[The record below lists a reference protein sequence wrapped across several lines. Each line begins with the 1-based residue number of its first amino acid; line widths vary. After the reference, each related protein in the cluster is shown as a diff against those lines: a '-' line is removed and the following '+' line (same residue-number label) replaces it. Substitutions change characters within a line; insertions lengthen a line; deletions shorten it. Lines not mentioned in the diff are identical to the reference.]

1 MSLDAR
7 RARVVDAQTSDF
19 LRRNPS
25 FARLSAAQQAETIR
39 AMSSIVRT
47 MAESA
52 RATDPYSPHAI
63 GLDTAPTVTS
73 TPADPNQIQTVS
85 GGAKELIAQQ
95 GTEVGSVIAAGVTQ
109 TARMVKE
116 INFPQFVASLID
128 GTFKAIVTSSIEQM
142 KAYAEMVK
150 SVSASLNDFKDQN
163 TTDDEARQSL
173 VSRYP
178 QLMQMQVVDGQQKV
192 VPRDDAFGE
201 DMPDFGKDLGMSQN
215 ISSLDQ
221 DTIEQQL
228 VPAARDDLARG
239 RQQLLATTILMG
251 INRIIVTDG
260 KINARIR
267 FKFDAV
273 EKRTTQSAS
282 RDLAQMGNTT
292 TSQSSTQEQGAID
305 QSNGIWSSYK
315 KTGDDYSYNDQSQT
329 VTTPNIQV
337 TSEIEQNADG
347 TITAGGEMFGEVSI
361 NFRSET
367 FPLEK
372 MVNTDQMMRLNEAQQ
387 GYRGTPGPG
396 GKAAAGAAPAAGTTT
411 AAATTAPATA
421 G

>member
-1 MSLDAR
+1 MSLDPR
-7 RARVVDAQTSDF
+7 RARVVDAQTTEF
-19 LRRNPS
+19 LRRNPN
-25 FARLSAAQQAETIR
+25 FARLSAAQQADTIR
-39 AMSSIVRT
+39 AMSTIVRT
-47 MAESA
+47 MADSA
-52 RATDPYSPHAI
+52 RASDPYSPHAM
-63 GLDTAPTVTS
+63 GLDDVGTLTAPT
-73 TPADPNQIQTVS
+73 DPNQIQTVS
-85 GGAKELIAQQ
+85 GGAKELIAKQ
-95 GTEVGSVIAAGVTQ
+95 GTEVGSVIGAGVTQ

-150 SVSASLNDFKDQN
+150 SVSASLNDFKDKN

-178 QLMQMQVVDGQQKV
+178 QLMQMQVVDGVQKV
-192 VPRDDAFGE
+192 MPRDDAFGE

-215 ISSLDQ
+215 VTSLDE

-273 EKRTTQSAS
+273 EKRTTQSTA
-282 RDLAQMGNTT
+282 RDLATDGEHDDVAELDARAGRDRSSRTASSRTTRRPATTTRTT
-292 TSQSSTQEQGAID
+292 TSRRPSRRQTSRSPPRSSRRPTAR
-305 QSNGIWSSYK
+305 SPPVARCSARCRSTSAARRSRSRRWS
-315 KTGDDYSYNDQSQT
+315 
-329 VTTPNIQV
+329 TP
-337 TSEIEQNADG
+337 T
-347 TITAGGEMFGEVSI
+347 
-361 NFRSET
+361 R
-367 FPLEK
+367 
-372 MVNTDQMMRLNEAQQ
+372 
-387 GYRGTPGPG
+387 
-396 GKAAAGAAPAAGTTT
+396 
-411 AAATTAPATA
+411 
-421 G
+421 

>member
-1 MSLDAR
+1 
-7 RARVVDAQTSDF
+7 
-19 LRRNPS
+19 
-25 FARLSAAQQAETIR
+25 
-39 AMSSIVRT
+39 
-47 MAESA
+47 
-52 RATDPYSPHAI
+52 
-63 GLDTAPTVTS
+63 
-73 TPADPNQIQTVS
+73 
-85 GGAKELIAQQ
+85 
-95 GTEVGSVIAAGVTQ
+95 
-109 TARMVKE
+109 
-116 INFPQFVASLID
+116 
-128 GTFKAIVTSSIEQM
+128 
-142 KAYAEMVK
+142 
-150 SVSASLNDFKDQN
+150 
-163 TTDDEARQSL
+163 
-173 VSRYP
+173 
-178 QLMQMQVVDGQQKV
+178 MQMQVVDGQQKV

-315 KTGDDYSYNDQSQT
+315 KTGDDYSYNAQSQT
-329 VTTPNIQV
+329 VTTPNLPA
-337 TSEIEQNADG
+337 TPETAPNADG

-361 NFRSET
+361 NFRSDT
-367 FPLEK
+367 CPLEK
-372 MVNTDQMMRLNEAQQ
+372 MVNTDKMMRLNEAQQ

-421 G
+421 GEGALMTGASSFPEVGSEVRTALARSQAFRGLPHAQQVQLESDLAKVTDIITTPAAAVARGLEDKQPRAPAVLKMHAAKAPGLVQDQIKATAV